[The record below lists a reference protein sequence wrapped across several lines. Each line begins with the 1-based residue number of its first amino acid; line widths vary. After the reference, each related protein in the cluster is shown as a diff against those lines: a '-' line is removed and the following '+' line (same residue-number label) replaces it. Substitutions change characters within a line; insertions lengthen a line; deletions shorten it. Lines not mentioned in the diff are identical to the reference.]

1 MIKAIECVVKRKLL
15 IEFPLH
21 FVLFADKQANGRM
34 PLLQEPLFG
43 ARPQP
48 YSEYMY
54 NIFYLKSFLSYALQD
69 YKKYFLKFETNT
81 LLYVVS

>member
-1 MIKAIECVVKRKLL
+1 MIKAIECVLKRKFL

-48 YSEYMY
+48 YSEYLY
-54 NIFYLKSFLSYALQD
+54 NNYLLKVFFIICIAGSHKVLLKIRNKYLALC
-69 YKKYFLKFETNT
+69 
-81 LLYVVS
+81 S